1 MEQVRPNTAHVI
13 YVQAVNSKG
22 AGPIS
27 ASLTVK
33 TLEDVPEEAPL
44 NVACVSLNS
53 QSLQITWQPP
63 RLQFRNGLIRGYR
76 VFYKRLG
83 DVRLDGADGHQV
95 SSSQT
100 TSELTLFLSN
110 LQKFSNY
117 SVKVFEIDFIRVLI
131 YEHLNDICSFWPI
144 SKSLFSLLTIS
155 KKKNFIGF
163 PSTFNRPS
171 TRILFSLLSERP
183 FSFCFFV

>member
-1 MEQVRPNTAHVI
+1 MRSQSNDSNCVSVEQVRPNTGHII

-22 AGPIS
+22 AGPTS

-83 DVRLDGADGHQV
+83 DIRLDGVDAHEV

-110 LQKFSNY
+110 LQKYSNY
-117 SVKVFEIDFIRVLI
+117 SVQVFYKLSPLFCIR
-131 YEHLNDICSFWPI
+131 C
-144 SKSLFSLLTIS
+144 FS
-155 KKKNFIGF
+155 
-163 PSTFNRPS
+163 
-171 TRILFSLLSERP
+171 
-183 FSFCFFV
+183 